1 MAYRL
6 AGTGRPLVLLH
17 GWATHGGFF
26 ALQFADLAASFQVLA
41 PDLPGHGATPVPH
54 PTVRHQADALRA
66 LLNALDLRGALLV
79 GWSMGAMVAWRALLD
94 GARERVAG
102 LVVVDMSPRL
112 CNDAGWPWGLR
123 GAVQARG
130 PQAARLLATDW
141 AAFAPRIA
149 RRILAAGSPHTDL
162 RRWVKGEVARCD
174 AEAMAALWLDLLA
187 QDFRADLGRL
197 DLPTLILRGGLSQLY
212 PAGTADWLATALPQA
227 HQVTFAASG
236 HAPHLEEP
244 QRFNEIITGF
254 AAGLPP

>member
-1 MAYRL
+1 
-6 AGTGRPLVLLH
+6 
-17 GWATHGGFF
+17 
-26 ALQFADLAASFQVLA
+26 
-41 PDLPGHGATPVPH
+41 
-54 PTVRHQADALRA
+54 
-66 LLNALDLRGALLV
+66 
-79 GWSMGAMVAWRALLD
+79 
-94 GARERVAG
+94 
-102 LVVVDMSPRL
+102 
-112 CNDAGWPWGLR
+112 
-123 GAVQARG
+123 
-130 PQAARLLATDW
+130 ATDW

-149 RRILAAGSPHTDL
+149 RRIFAAGSPHTDL
-162 RRWVKGEVARCD
+162 RCWVEGEVARCD